1 MAKTQDADTEFTPG
15 AWHLAR
21 ITVVRWASMPGVGA
35 KEQNILVLQ
44 IKLAVL
50 YRSPPTPPTPTPE
63 SQIAEF
69 VGREAVVYLV
79 CTKDRKPAT
88 TLGRKF
94 LGDAGIELAP
104 DGDTGNPR
112 ANGDVWLR
120 IQFGP
125 PDPIH
130 GFQSVVDWKPADAAG
145 VALAATT
152 ALRTAMPPRTP
163 AFGLAFSRPGRA
175 TRNGTPIDLRASPL
189 AWEVLRVLALRY
201 PDYYPVK
208 DLAPAAW
215 TAARRK
221 LPDDTESAA
230 RNIIRQLRP
239 ILRDH
244 GLRIPDSVAG
254 RGWRLEEI

>member
-152 ALRTAMPPRTP
+152 Q
-163 AFGLAFSRPGRA
+163 GR
-175 TRNGTPIDLRASPL
+175 R
-189 AWEVLRVLALRY
+189 
-201 PDYYPVK
+201 
-208 DLAPAAW
+208 
-215 TAARRK
+215 
-221 LPDDTESAA
+221 
-230 RNIIRQLRP
+230 
-239 ILRDH
+239 
-244 GLRIPDSVAG
+244 
-254 RGWRLEEI
+254 

>member
-21 ITVVRWASMPGVGA
+21 ITVVRWASLPGVGA

-69 VGREAVVYLV
+69 VGREAVVYLL

-94 LGDAGIELAP
+94 LSDAGIELAP
-104 DGDTGNPR
+104 DGDSGNPR
-112 ANGDVWLR
+112 AHGDVWLR

-163 AFGLAFSRPGRA
+163 AFGLAFPRPGQRHPQRNTDRAQGQSARLGSPPSPGAPVPRVLPSEGPRPGRLDRRPPQAPRRHRIGSPEYNPPA
-175 TRNGTPIDLRASPL
+175 TAHPPRPRPANPGIRSRPRL
-189 AWEVLRVLALRY
+189 A
-201 PDYYPVK
+201 
-208 DLAPAAW
+208 
-215 TAARRK
+215 T
-221 LPDDTESAA
+221 
-230 RNIIRQLRP
+230 
-239 ILRDH
+239 
-244 GLRIPDSVAG
+244 
-254 RGWRLEEI
+254 

>member
-69 VGREAVVYLV
+69 VGRAAVVYLV

-88 TLGRKF
+88 TPGRKF

-125 PDPIH
+125 PDPLH

-145 VALAATT
+145 VAPAATT
-152 ALRTAMPPRTP
+152 ALRTAMPHRTP
-163 AFGLAFSRPGRA
+163 AFGLAFPRPGLRHPQRYTDRPQGQSARLGSPPSPGAPVPRLLPGEGPRPGRLDRRPPKAPRRHRIGGPEYNPPA
-175 TRNGTPIDLRASPL
+175 TAHPPRPRPAHPGFRSRPRL
-189 AWEVLRVLALRY
+189 A
-201 PDYYPVK
+201 
-208 DLAPAAW
+208 
-215 TAARRK
+215 T
-221 LPDDTESAA
+221 
-230 RNIIRQLRP
+230 
-239 ILRDH
+239 
-244 GLRIPDSVAG
+244 
-254 RGWRLEEI
+254 

>member
-130 GFQSVVDWKPADAAG
+130 GFQSVVDWKPAAA
-145 VALAATT
+145 T
-152 ALRTAMPPRTP
+152 ALRTAMPHRTP
-163 AFGLAFSRPGRA
+163 AFGLAFPRPGRA